1 VTIGFQHQ
9 LQRVSIVLI
18 VINDKDTGEICCHQ
32 HLELFSIGDASLSV
46 RENAPQ
52 RCDQPIEFDRLGV
65 ELVAPR
71 RERLFA
77 FTGERVR

>member
-18 VINDKDTGEICCHQ
+18 VIDDKDTGEIRCHE

-52 RCDQPIEFDRLGV
+52 RCDQTIKFDRFSV